1 MYQNLLVS
9 YISHKTFTM
18 FSHRIYILAI
28 VDWDQLGNGGLLLNN
43 FYLSL
48 LQIIQTTQHKTI
60 QHIKQH
66 LNTQQYSPCV

>member
-1 MYQNLLVS
+1 MYQKLLVL
-9 YISHKTFTM
+9 IIFHITFTM
-18 FSHRIYILAI
+18 FSRIIYILAI